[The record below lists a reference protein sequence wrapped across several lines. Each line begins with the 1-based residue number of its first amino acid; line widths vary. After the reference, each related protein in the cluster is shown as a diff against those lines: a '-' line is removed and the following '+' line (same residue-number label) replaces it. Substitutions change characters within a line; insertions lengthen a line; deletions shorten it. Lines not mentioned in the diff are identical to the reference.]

1 MKKFYN
7 LSLLVAVIL
16 FATSCITSK
25 PYAAKFNQ
33 EQKKGRD
40 TSNEVFVVK
49 KDGEKITG
57 KKIKFPAKIAMVESP
72 EPTEQWVAVDGKK
85 IDFGQYEAVQ
95 TPSVYKALYHPAKND
110 QFPNVVYMNRLRFGK
125 INLYHYEY
133 RGSTEFSYQSKP
145 LYHAY
150 VFQKENGNSEA
161 LDYARFADAIRDNSA
176 ALDRFKQLFP
186 SGSIPKNKVETTLKN
201 LTEVAE
207 LYNQTNIDAMQVSR

>member
-7 LSLLVAVIL
+7 LSLFVAVIL

-49 KDGEKITG
+49 KDGEKIAG
-57 KKIKFPAKIAMVESP
+57 KKIKFPGKIALVQSP
-72 EPTEQWVAVDGKK
+72 EPSEQWVAVDGKK
-85 IDFGQYEAVQ
+85 IEFGQYEAVQ
-95 TPSVYKALYHPAKND
+95 TSSVYKALYHPAKND

-125 INLYHYEY
+125 ISLYQYEY
-133 RGSTEFSYQSKP
+133 RGSTEFNYQTKP

-150 VFQKENGNSEA
+150 VFQKENGKPEA
-161 LDYARFADAIRDNSA
+161 LDFARFADAISDNSVA
-176 ALDRFKQLFP
+176 FERFKQLFP
-186 SGSIPKNKVETTLKN
+186 SGSIPKSQVATTLQN

-207 LYNQTNIDAMQVSR
+207 LYNQTSINTMQASR